1 MPFIGPADYRKPL
14 NRLSTKGTSGF
25 NLSSAAGI
33 SIPWQFCK
41 WHAACSPLHR
51 ISEMALSKQPQ
62 GLAST
67 YKLNMRNHGEFE

>member
-1 MPFIGPADYRKPL
+1 MPLIIPADYRKPL
-14 NRLSTKGTSGF
+14 ILLSTNGTDCS

-33 SIPWQFCK
+33 SKPRQFCT

-67 YKLNMRNHGEFE
+67 YRLNMRNHGEFE